1 MTNKMVGSAPT
12 IFVFGSNLAGRH
24 GKGAARHARLDY
36 GAVHGVGVGLTGNA
50 YAIPTKDEK
59 LKTLPLDRI
68 RAYVDDFLRFARAHP
83 GLKFQVTRV
92 GCGLAGYTNEDI
104 APMFSAVPPN
114 CLLPEEWK

>member
-1 MTNKMVGSAPT
+1 MV
-12 IFVFGSNLAGRH
+12 
-24 GKGAARHARLDY
+24 
-36 GAVHGVGVGLTGNA
+36 LTGDFPSSIWSSSA
-50 YAIPTKDEK
+50 TKG
-59 LKTLPLDRI
+59 LPVAWRAS
-68 RAYVDDFLRFARAHP
+68 RAEWAYVDDFLRFARAHP